1 MWEAL
6 GLLGVLALW
15 GAAGLMPAWL
25 ALIPTRGRSLAA
37 TPLAIAAGIAG
48 GALVP
53 ALGEKDLF
61 GFGMSV
67 LAALAAG
74 MLACAFAVRFRRL
87 PLHG

>member
-1 MWEAL
+1 METI

-15 GAAGLMPAWL
+15 GAAGLVPAWL

-37 TPLAIAAGIAG
+37 LPIAIGAGIAA

-53 ALGEKDLF
+53 ALGGKDLF
-61 GFGMSV
+61 GFGISL

-74 MLACAFAVRFRRL
+74 ALTCAFAVRVRRL
-87 PLHG
+87 NADG

>member
-1 MWEAL
+1 MALL

-25 ALIPTRGRSLAA
+25 ALIPTRGRSLTAL
-37 TPLAIAAGIAG
+37 PIAIAAGMAG

-53 ALGEKDLF
+53 ALGAKDLF
-61 GFGMSV
+61 GFGMSL

-74 MLACAFAVRFRRL
+74 ALTCGLAVRFRWL
-87 PLHG
+87 NADG

>member
-15 GAAGLMPAWL
+15 GAAGLVPAWL

-37 TPLAIAAGIAG
+37 LPIAIVAGIAG
-48 GALVP
+48 GTLVP
-53 ALGEKDLF
+53 ALGGKDLF
-61 GFGMSV
+61 GFGVSL

-74 MLACAFAVRFRRL
+74 ALTCAFAVRFRRL
-87 PLHG
+87 RAHG